1 MRISVAID
9 GPAGAGKSTIAK
21 IVGKKFDLM
30 YINTGAMY
38 RAVALMAERKHI
50 KPEEVEKLVKLVDTM
65 EIHFENDDLVLNGI
79 NVQEEITMPEISAI
93 VSNYAS
99 IPEVRSKLVQ
109 LQRNIAEK
117 YNVIMDG
124 RDIGTVVLKDSKC
137 KFFLTASAKERANRR
152 FKELTERGL
161 EVNYDEILNEIE
173 KYKKDIIFFGAL
185 DTLENAIKGGRVNP
199 LAGKVMNALN
209 LKVIIRIDEGLVKPI
224 DKARG
229 GVNSIKKALDYVK
242 SHVNDEKEKTIIIA
256 HANCPE
262 KAHKI
267 KSIIEEDSNFKEVLI
282 ASIGP
287 IMGTFTAEGA
297 ILVAVL

>member
-21 IVGKKFDLM
+21 LVGKKFDLM

-38 RAVALMAERKHI
+38 RAVALMAERNDV

-65 EIHFENDDLVLNGI
+65 EMHFENDDLILNGV

-124 RDIGTVVLKDSKC
+124 RDIGTVVLKDSKF
-137 KFFLTASAKERANRR
+137 KFFLTASAEERANRR

-161 EVNYDEILNEIE
+161 EVNYDEILSE
-173 KYKKDIIFFGAL
+173 
-185 DTLENAIKGGRVNP
+185 
-199 LAGKVMNALN
+199 
-209 LKVIIRIDEGLVKPI
+209 IIRRDTIDSTREVDPLRKADDAIEI
-224 DKARG
+224 DSSNYNINE
-229 GVNSIKKALDYVK
+229 VT
-242 SHVNDEKEKTIIIA
+242 EIIC
-256 HANCPE
+256 NY
-262 KAHKI
+262 
-267 KSIIEEDSNFKEVLI
+267 IEN
-282 ASIGP
+282 
-287 IMGTFTAEGA
+287 
-297 ILVAVL
+297 ILK

>member
-79 NVQEEITMPEISAI
+79 NVQEEITMPEISSI

-161 EVNYDEILNEIE
+161 EVNYDEILNEIIRRDTIDSTRE
-173 KYKKDIIFFGAL
+173 VDPLRKADDAIEIDSSNYNINEVTEIICNYI
-185 DTLENAIKGGRVNP
+185 ENI
-199 LAGKVMNALN
+199 
-209 LKVIIRIDEGLVKPI
+209 LK
-224 DKARG
+224 
-229 GVNSIKKALDYVK
+229 
-242 SHVNDEKEKTIIIA
+242 
-256 HANCPE
+256 
-262 KAHKI
+262 
-267 KSIIEEDSNFKEVLI
+267 
-282 ASIGP
+282 
-287 IMGTFTAEGA
+287 
-297 ILVAVL
+297 